1 MIWNPAEKMNR
12 PDMARLQLERLQM
25 TVHRAYERVPFYRQR
40 LDEVGIRPEQIRSL
54 TDLEA
59 VPFTLKNDLR
69 DHYPYGLFAEP
80 LRNIIRFHSSSGTTG
95 KPIVVGYTRQD
106 MENWTDCCAR
116 VASAAGVTDQDICQI
131 SFGYGM
137 FTGGFGIH
145 AGVERVGAG
154 VIPISSGNS
163 ERQLMFMQDFG
174 TTVLVATPSYVLH
187 LTEVMRSL
195 EIGREDLK
203 LRVGMFGGEGHTPE
217 MRALIEQRLG
227 ILDTQNYGLTEICGP
242 GVSYECLE
250 NCGMHINEDH
260 FYPEIINPETGTVL
274 PEGEE
279 GELVLT
285 TLTKEGIPM
294 LRYRTKDITRLTRE
308 PCHCG
313 RTNVRME
320 LVRGRSD
327 DMMVIRG
334 VNVFPSQVESV
345 LMTIKGIGPQYQII
359 VTTEQ
364 FMDKMEVQVELVDG
378 QLLESYAGLEKLTR
392 EIKQKIRIVL
402 QIDVKVTLL
411 NPQTLERT
419 AGKAKRVVDL
429 RENRNF

>member
-1 MIWNPAEKMNR
+1 MIWNQAEQLPARE
-12 PDMARLQLERLQM
+12 MARVQLERLQR
-25 TVHRAYERVPFYRQR
+25 VIRHAYDHVPFYRERLAADGLEPESFRSLKDLERVPFT
-40 LDEVGIRPEQIRSL
+40 VK
-54 TDLEA
+54 T
-59 VPFTLKNDLR
+59 DLR
-69 DHYPYGLFAEP
+69 DHYPFGLFAVP
-80 LRNIIRFHSSSGTTG
+80 QQQIVRYHSSSGTTG
-95 KPIVVGYTRQD
+95 KPIVVGYTRAD
-106 MENWTDCCAR
+106 MENWVDCCAR
-116 VASAAGVTDQDICQI
+116 VAAAAGVTSDDTCQI

-137 FTGGFGIH
+137 FTGGFGMH
-145 AGVERVGAG
+145 AGIERIGAG
-154 VIPISSGNS
+154 VVPISSGNS

-187 LTEVMRSL
+187 LTEVMKSL
-195 EIGREDLK
+195 GIDSKDLK
-203 LRVGMFGGEGHTPE
+203 LRVGLFGGEGHTPE
-217 MRALIEQRLG
+217 MRKLIEERLG
-227 ILDTQNYGLTEICGP
+227 IIDTQNYGLTEVMGP

-260 FYPEIINPETGTVL
+260 FYPEIINPDTGEVL

-308 PCHCG
+308 PCRCG
-313 RTNVRME
+313 RTNVRMD
-320 LVRGRSD
+320 LVRGRTD
-327 DMMVIRG
+327 DMMIIRG
-334 VNVFPSQVESV
+334 VNVFPSQIEAV
-345 LMTIKGIGPQYQII
+345 LMTIQGIGPHYQII

-364 FMDKMEVQVELVDG
+364 FMDRLEVQVELIDG
-378 QLLESYAGLEKLTR
+378 QRLERYGQLQQLIG
-392 EIKQKIRIVL
+392 EIRQKIRTVL

-429 RENRNF
+429 RTSRTF

>member
-12 PDMARLQLERLQM
+12 ADMADLQLLRLRE
-25 TVHRAYERVPFYRQR
+25 TIDRAYNCVPFYRKR
-40 LDEVGIRPEQIRSL
+40 LDEAGLKPDSIRSL
-54 TDLEA
+54 ADLA
-59 VPFTLKNDLR
+59 DVPFTVKNDLR
-69 DHYPYGLFAEP
+69 DQYPFGLFAEP
-80 LRNIIRFHSSSGTTG
+80 LKNIVRFHSSSGTTG

-106 MENWTDCCAR
+106 MDNWTDCCAR
-116 VASAAGVTDQDICQI
+116 VVAAAGVTDDDVCQI

-145 AGVERVGAG
+145 AGAERIGASI
-154 VIPISSGNS
+154 IPVSSGNS

-187 LTEVMRSL
+187 LTEVMHELGIR
-195 EIGREDLK
+195 RDDLK
-203 LRVGMFGGEGHTPE
+203 LRVGLFGGEGHTPE
-217 MRALIEQRLG
+217 MRVLIEQRLG
-227 ILDTQNYGLTEICGP
+227 IVDTQNYGLTEICGP

-260 FYPEIINPETGTVL
+260 FYPEIINPETGEVL
-274 PEGEE
+274 PEGAE

-308 PCHCG
+308 PCRCG
-313 RTNVRME
+313 RTNVRMD

-334 VNVFPSQVESV
+334 VNVFPSQIESV
-345 LMTIKGIGPQYQII
+345 LMTISGIGPHYQII

-364 FMDKMEVQVELVDG
+364 FMDKLEVQVELIDG
-378 QLLESYAGLEKLTR
+378 QLLESYAELQKLTQ
-392 EIKQKIRIVL
+392 EIRHKIRTVL

>member
-1 MIWNPAEKMNR
+1 MIWNQAEQRPARE
-12 PDMARLQLERLQM
+12 MASLQLERLQRVIRH
-25 TVHRAYERVPFYRQR
+25 TYDHVPFYRERLAAAGLEPESFRSLKDLERVPFT
-40 LDEVGIRPEQIRSL
+40 VK
-54 TDLEA
+54 T
-59 VPFTLKNDLR
+59 DLR
-69 DHYPYGLFAEP
+69 DHYPFGLFAVP
-80 LRNIIRFHSSSGTTG
+80 QQQIVRYHSSSGTTG
-95 KPIVVGYTRQD
+95 KPIVVGYTRTD
-106 MENWTDCCAR
+106 MENWVDCCAR
-116 VASAAGVTDQDICQI
+116 VAAAAGVTSDDTCQI

-137 FTGGFGIH
+137 FTGGFGMH
-145 AGVERVGAG
+145 AGIERIGAG
-154 VIPISSGNS
+154 VVPISSGNS

-187 LTEVMRSL
+187 LTEVMKSL
-195 EIGREDLK
+195 GIDSKDLK
-203 LRVGMFGGEGHTPE
+203 LRVGLFGGEGHTPE
-217 MRALIEQRLG
+217 MRKLIEERLG
-227 ILDTQNYGLTEICGP
+227 IIDTQNYGLTEVMGP

-260 FYPEIINPETGTVL
+260 FYPEIINPDTGEVL

-308 PCHCG
+308 PCRCG
-313 RTNVRME
+313 RTNVRMD
-320 LVRGRSD
+320 LVRGRTD
-327 DMMVIRG
+327 DMLIIRG
-334 VNVFPSQVESV
+334 VNVFPSQIEAV
-345 LMTIKGIGPQYQII
+345 LMTIQGIGPHYQIV

-364 FMDKMEVQVELVDG
+364 FMDRLEVQVELIDG
-378 QLLESYAGLEKLTR
+378 QRLERYGQLQQLTG
-392 EIKQKIRIVL
+392 EIRQKIRTVL

-429 RENRNF
+429 RTSRTF

>member
-1 MIWNPAEKMNR
+1 MIWNQAEQLPARE
-12 PDMARLQLERLQM
+12 MARVQLERLQR
-25 TVHRAYERVPFYRQR
+25 VIRHAYDHVPFYRERLAADGLEPESFRSLKDLERVPFT
-40 LDEVGIRPEQIRSL
+40 VK
-54 TDLEA
+54 T
-59 VPFTLKNDLR
+59 DLR
-69 DHYPYGLFAEP
+69 DHYPFGLFAVP
-80 LRNIIRFHSSSGTTG
+80 QQQIVRYHSSSGTTG
-95 KPIVVGYTRQD
+95 KPIVVGYTRAD
-106 MENWTDCCAR
+106 MENWVDCCAR
-116 VASAAGVTDQDICQI
+116 VAAAAGVTSDDTCQI

-137 FTGGFGIH
+137 FTGGFGMH
-145 AGVERVGAG
+145 AGIERIGAG
-154 VIPISSGNS
+154 VVPISSGNS

-187 LTEVMRSL
+187 LTEVMKSL
-195 EIGREDLK
+195 GIDSKDLK
-203 LRVGMFGGEGHTPE
+203 LRVGLFGGEGHTPE
-217 MRALIEQRLG
+217 MRKLIEERLG
-227 ILDTQNYGLTEICGP
+227 IIDTQNYGLTEVMGP

-260 FYPEIINPETGTVL
+260 FYPEIINPNTGEVL

-308 PCHCG
+308 PCRCG
-313 RTNVRME
+313 RTNVRMD
-320 LVRGRSD
+320 LVRGRTD
-327 DMMVIRG
+327 DMMIIRG
-334 VNVFPSQVESV
+334 VNVFPSQIEAV
-345 LMTIKGIGPQYQII
+345 LMTIQGIGPHYQII

-364 FMDKMEVQVELVDG
+364 FMDRLEVQVELIDG
-378 QLLESYAGLEKLTR
+378 QRLERYGQLQQLIG
-392 EIKQKIRIVL
+392 EIRQKIRTVL

-429 RENRNF
+429 RTSRTF

>member
-1 MIWNPAEKMNR
+1 MIWNPAETMSR
-12 PDMARLQLERLQM
+12 ADITDLQLQRL
-25 TVHRAYERVPFYRQR
+25 RATIGRAWERVPFYRKR
-40 LDEVGIRPEQIRSL
+40 LDEAGVRPETIHSL
-54 TDLEA
+54 QDLA
-59 VPFTLKNDLR
+59 RVPFTVKTDLR
-69 DHYPYGLFAEP
+69 DHYPFGLFAEP
-80 LRNIIRFHSSSGTTG
+80 LKNIVRFHSSSGTTG
-95 KPIVVGYTRQD
+95 KPIVVGYTRND
-106 MENWTDCCAR
+106 MESWTDCCAR
-116 VASAAGVTDQDICQI
+116 VAAAAGVTADDVCQI

-137 FTGGFGIH
+137 FTGGFGMH
-145 AGVERVGAG
+145 AGAERIGAG
-154 VIPISSGNS
+154 IIPVSSGNS

-174 TTVLVATPSYVLH
+174 TTVLVATPSYILH
-187 LTEVMRSL
+187 LTEVMRSMD
-195 EIGREDLK
+195 IKREDLK
-203 LRVGMFGGEGHTPE
+203 LRVGLFGGEGHTPE
-217 MRALIEQRLG
+217 MRVLIEERLG
-227 ILDTQNYGLTEICGP
+227 IVDTQNYGLTEICGP

-260 FYPEIINPETGTVL
+260 FYPEIIDPETGVVL
-274 PEGEE
+274 PEGAE

-308 PCHCG
+308 PCRCG
-313 RTNVRME
+313 RTNVRMD

-334 VNVFPSQVESV
+334 VNVFPSQIESV
-345 LMTIKGIGPQYQII
+345 LMTISGIGPHYQII

-364 FMDKMEVQVELVDG
+364 FMDKLEVQVELIDG
-378 QLLESYAGLEKLTR
+378 QRLESYAELQKLTQ
-392 EIKQKIRIVL
+392 EIRQKIRTVL

-429 RENRNF
+429 RKDRNF

>member
-1 MIWNPAEKMNR
+1 
-12 PDMARLQLERLQM
+12 MASLQLERLQRVIRH
-25 TVHRAYERVPFYRQR
+25 TYDHVPFYRERLAAAGLEPESFRSLKDLERVPFT
-40 LDEVGIRPEQIRSL
+40 VK
-54 TDLEA
+54 T
-59 VPFTLKNDLR
+59 DLR
-69 DHYPYGLFAEP
+69 DHYPFGLFAVP
-80 LRNIIRFHSSSGTTG
+80 QQQIVRYHSSTGTTG
-95 KPIVVGYTRQD
+95 KPIVVGYTRTD
-106 MENWTDCCAR
+106 MENWVDCCAR
-116 VASAAGVTDQDICQI
+116 VAAAAGVTSDDTCQI

-137 FTGGFGIH
+137 FTGGFGMH
-145 AGVERVGAG
+145 AGIERIGAG
-154 VIPISSGNS
+154 VVPISSGNS

-187 LTEVMRSL
+187 LTEVMKSL
-195 EIGREDLK
+195 GIDSKDLK
-203 LRVGMFGGEGHTPE
+203 LRVGLFGGEGPPPA
-217 MRALIEQRLG
+217 MRKLIEERLG
-227 ILDTQNYGLTEICGP
+227 IIDTQNYGLTEVMGP

-260 FYPEIINPETGTVL
+260 FYPEIINPDTGEVL

-308 PCHCG
+308 PCLCG
-313 RTNVRME
+313 RTNVRMD
-320 LVRGRSD
+320 LVRGRTD
-327 DMMVIRG
+327 DMMIIRG
-334 VNVFPSQVESV
+334 VNVFPSQIEAV
-345 LMTIKGIGPQYQII
+345 LMTIQGIGPHYQIV

-364 FMDKMEVQVELVDG
+364 FMDRLEVQVELIDG
-378 QLLESYAGLEKLTR
+378 QRLERYGQLQQLTG
-392 EIKQKIRIVL
+392 EIRQKIRTVL

-429 RENRNF
+429 RTNRTF